1 VSLNELETYRDAA
14 LEALEAVDS
23 GEALEAWY
31 RSHLAP
37 SGQAT
42 AWKKQIGRQAA
53 EDRRAFGQ
61 TVNAVSQALQA
72 AFAAQKERIR
82 LVELADR
89 MKAEA
94 MDVTLPGRPRPQRG
108 LHPVTAMLRE
118 VCEVFEGMGF
128 TVFESPHVELD
139 ETNFQ
144 LLNIPEHHPAREMQ
158 DTFYVNVPD
167 QGERPP
173 KAVMRTHTSPGQI
186 RAMRAFGPGP
196 IRVVLPGRCY
206 RNEDIT
212 PRSEIQFHQ
221 VEGLL
226 IGERVRMSDL
236 KGALLLF
243 ARRVFGEDQAVRLR
257 GSYFPFTEPS
267 VEVDIQC
274 TLCCGEGCRLCK
286 STGWLELLGA
296 GVVHPNVLRNG
307 GYDPDK
313 VRGFAFGLGI
323 ERLVMLRYGISDI
336 RHFAENDV
344 RFLAQFA

>member
-1 VSLNELETYRDAA
+1 MSLAALKAYRDDA
-14 LEALEAVDS
+14 LAGLVEVSTSE
-23 GEALEAWY
+23 GLEAWY

-42 AWKKQIGRQAA
+42 AWKKQIGRQAP

-61 TVNAVSQALQA
+61 AVNAVSQALQE
-72 AFAAQKERIR
+72 AFADCKERVR
-82 LVELADR
+82 LVELAER
-89 MKAEA
+89 MRAEA
-94 MDVTLPGRPRPQRG
+94 IDVTLPGRPRPRRG
-108 LHPVTAMLRE
+108 LHPVTAMTRE
-118 VCEVFEGMGF
+118 VCSVFGSMGF
-128 TVFESPHVELD
+128 TVFESPHIELD

-158 DTFYVNVPD
+158 DTFYVDVPR
-167 QGERPP
+167 QGEQPP

-186 RAMRAFGPGP
+186 RAMRALGPGP

-226 IGERVRMSDL
+226 IGESVRMSDL
-236 KGALLLF
+236 KGVLLLF
-243 ARRVFGEDQAVRLR
+243 ARQVCGADQAVRLR

-274 TLCCGEGCRLCK
+274 TLCRGDGCRLCK
-286 STGWLELLGA
+286 HTGWLELLGA
-296 GVVHPNVLRNG
+296 GVVHPTVLRNG
-307 GYDPDK
+307 GYDPNR
-313 VRGFAFGLGI
+313 VRGIAFGLGI

-336 RHFAENDV
+336 RFFAENDV